1 MNSLIP
7 IIATKKMFCF
17 DPNYIHNF
25 HYFFSR
31 KAEDALIF
39 KVFQQLRILKTAKQ
53 SDLFP
58 NPLDPNPRSQ

>member
-1 MNSLIP
+1 
-7 IIATKKMFCF
+7 MFCF

-31 KAEDALIF
+31 KAEDASIF